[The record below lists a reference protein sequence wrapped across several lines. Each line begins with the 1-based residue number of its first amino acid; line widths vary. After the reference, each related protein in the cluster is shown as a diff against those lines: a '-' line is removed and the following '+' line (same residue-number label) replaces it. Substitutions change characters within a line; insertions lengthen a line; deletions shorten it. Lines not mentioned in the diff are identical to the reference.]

1 MKITS
6 FTGEYSFLSN
16 FYPAPVTYM
25 GQTYANSEAAFQAQ
39 KSSFVVERRR
49 FSIYHMHDPAEA
61 KRKGR
66 KISLR
71 PDWDKVRTNFM
82 YEICMS
88 KFLQN
93 PDLRDALIATGDAVL
108 EEGNSWGDI
117 YWGKV
122 NGRGTNMLGQ
132 ILMDIREKL
141 KWSMAMEY

>member
-1 MKITS
+1 
-6 FTGEYSFLSN
+6 
-16 FYPAPVTYM
+16 
-25 GQTYANSEAAFQAQ
+25 
-39 KSSFVVERRR
+39 
-49 FSIYHMHDPAEA
+49 
-61 KRKGR
+61 
-66 KISLR
+66 
-71 PDWDKVRTNFM
+71 
-82 YEICMS
+82 MS